1 MVGIKGQSNLF
12 ANHHSSVVTMATKC
26 VHVCGLCTCMWHVC
40 SVPCVCEVLWGE
52 EVPWGEVP
60 WGVRCCGER
69 CRGGEVP
76 WGEVS

>member
-1 MVGIKGQSNLF
+1 MSYR
-12 ANHHSSVVTMATKC
+12 
-26 VHVCGLCTCMWHVC
+26 
-40 SVPCVCEVLWGE
+40 
-52 EVPWGEVP
+52 GEVP